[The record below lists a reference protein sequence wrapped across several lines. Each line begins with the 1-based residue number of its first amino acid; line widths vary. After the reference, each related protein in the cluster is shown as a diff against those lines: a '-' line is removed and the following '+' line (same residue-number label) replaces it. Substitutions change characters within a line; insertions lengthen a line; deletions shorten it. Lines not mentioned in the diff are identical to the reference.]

1 MEIFRRPLR
10 KPIHVCIITCAHS
23 ADDVRVSHK
32 IGQAFRSEGF
42 RVTWVG
48 PDNAFYDPDHYDR
61 YGIEYRLF
69 SPGKGK
75 LGRLLRYFN
84 AYRYGLLV
92 PDVHVFYAPDPDSAA
107 AAVRLAKKCGARVI
121 FDIHEIYH
129 EAMLGHW
136 LKGPAA
142 KIAGSL
148 LQATLSR
155 VCSRCD
161 LVMGVSQS
169 VLEPYRA
176 TPTEKMVVRNLAPAW
191 FAEGDPA
198 DVCGAE
204 KRTFTFMHGK
214 AGYSRGDRVVL
225 EALSLAKKQIGG
237 LKCIMFDVF
246 QVSTQKSGKDEF
258 HRQVASLKLQDVV
271 ELRQVVPMQEM
282 PAVLRTC
289 DAGLIAYDRRL
300 GADSFPNR
308 LFEYM
313 AAGLPVIVPS
323 YSSEICRIIEA
334 ENCGLTVDFENPA
347 ALAETMVHL
356 YQNPQTSREMGR
368 RAREAFEK
376 RLNWKVEVQP
386 LLDRIQS
393 WYPDGANDHIKKMP

>member
-1 MEIFRRPLR
+1 MGN
-10 KPIHVCIITCAHS
+10 PIHVCIITCAHLV
-23 ADDVRVSHK
+23 DDVRVSHK

-42 RVTWVG
+42 HVTWVG
-48 PDNAFYDPDHYDR
+48 PDYAFYDPNHYDR

-84 AYRYGLLV
+84 AYRNGLLV
-92 PDVHVFYAPDPDSAA
+92 PDVQVFYAPDPDSAA
-107 AAVRLAKKCGARVI
+107 AAVRLAKKHRARVI

-142 KIAGSL
+142 KIAGGL
-148 LQATLSR
+148 LQATLSG
-155 VCSRCD
+155 VCSGCD

-176 TPTEKMVVRNLAPAW
+176 TPTEKMVVRNVAPAW

-198 DVCGAE
+198 DVCGAG

-225 EALSLAKKQIGG
+225 EALSLAKKQVRG
-237 LKCIMFDVF
+237 LRCIMFDVF
-246 QVSTQKSGKDEF
+246 QGSPQSSGKDEF
-258 HRQVASLKLQDVV
+258 HRQVAALELQDVV

-289 DAGLIAYDRRL
+289 DAGLLAYNRKL
-300 GADSFPNR
+300 GVDSLPNR

-313 AAGLPVIVPS
+313 AAGLPVIAPS

-334 ENCGLTVDFENPA
+334 ENCGLTVDFENPTA
-347 ALAETMVHL
+347 VAEAMVRL
-356 YQNPQTSREMGR
+356 YQDPQSCREMGR

-376 RLNWKVEVQP
+376 RHHWQVEVRP
-386 LLDRIQS
+386 LLDLIKS
-393 WYPDGANDHIKKMP
+393 WYPDGANGHIKNIP